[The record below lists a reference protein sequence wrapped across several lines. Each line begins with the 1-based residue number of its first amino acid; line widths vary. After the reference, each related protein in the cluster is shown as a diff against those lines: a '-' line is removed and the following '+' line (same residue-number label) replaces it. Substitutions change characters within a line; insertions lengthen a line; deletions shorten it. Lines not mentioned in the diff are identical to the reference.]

1 MRWLESQGKHDKV
14 INALKKIAAVNKK
27 PFPDLPTNTQVQV
40 ILFKT
45 KLKFYTC
52 LSVFAA
58 RLGKLMIFFN

>member
-27 PFPDLPTNTQVQV
+27 PFPDLPTNTHVQV

-45 KLKFYTC
+45 KLTFYYNFTLVEAC
-52 LSVFAA
+52 SLYSY
-58 RLGKLMIFFN
+58 L